1 MIPGITEV
9 NFPAYATLHQATI
22 TFAEMGE
29 RVITTQVKIDG
40 DITPDFENREWS
52 LTYGGEKFVLN
63 THTPQATKNDTTRNS
78 LVDLTF
84 VSFPISELRR
94 YFFVELSEVTLG
106 TYIIDKYIASLRL
119 DESNFYTA
127 FNRVLNY
134 YFNGSI
140 VMQVN
145 PSLDAST
152 EVKDVE
158 LNYTYLMDALDNIP
172 NVYNRTYRF
181 EWDGTNQRYVIKVGY
196 DYTAI
201 SHVFQYGYSGGLK
214 SIERQVQDTDIYNQ
228 LLGRGGEKNLPYRY
242 FKKTDPNNDIWA
254 ADPDAI
260 PELALVYFGRLL
272 DVNFRWY
279 IRGWV
284 KNTHRDTS
292 HDEGYTLPDY
302 DDNDV
307 PADYLWA
314 YQKGRYTDTVFS
326 PVEYVEDAASIAE
339 YGIRQGKLED
349 DDTIYPTIQG
359 ITISP
364 YGRIDETVAIGPI
377 TDGDDSGA
385 VETTNLG
392 DMLTTQTFI
401 AGQSIGTVQFYS
413 DEFYVPAG
421 YNGRIEL
428 GAPFMGEDS
437 SGATYP
443 NYAYA
448 SSINTDFT
456 KVTAIRVS
464 DDEEFPY
471 DALPGGDTY
480 KLKIYIYINKYPSD
494 KATTREVGYKN
505 VRLITSIP
513 TEAEDN
519 PMCFRVWVK
528 NIWQTTQGVNESD
541 LEYAARVWE
550 PILGDRLGNEAK
562 LVFSDGAMAISE
574 DYEFTVV
581 DWPKVDRTKT
591 RNGVSSEW
599 MLTLK
604 KSDAEYEATGKLIP
618 SSTTV
623 KPVAGDHFF
632 FTGIDMP
639 HLYVEWA
646 EQRVTAAKQTALNEK
661 AYTNP
666 TWVVQL
672 DSERINTL
680 EGNESVTL
688 MSELAVGKVMTIYD
702 PRYTGGYNL
711 DLAIRSMTITWNDGT
726 VINPSVEIVL
736 SEEVLRRTPASGRMM
751 MMSMNAAIQQAAEN
765 TRMAVMSAT
774 QKTYLSKS
782 APDVAMGNIRLAA
795 GATFGNYSQGEAIEE
810 GSGASVDETGH
821 AEFDS
826 MTLRKWLEV
835 PELRFNRVD
844 IQIGNKWNAPGGG
857 ILQSVYPDYDAQGN
871 MLNTG
876 TAYLKLEEG
885 EIGAIAVDD
894 ICMGIY
900 HDDINENSNALADAD
915 DSKGNFQFSGFYTT
929 YFRVTQIIAADN
941 SSFRYSI
948 RPTSASWTQTFHPCG
963 AMHFVAYG
971 NFSNTNRQ
979 KSRYSTRTYE
989 RYLTGV
995 NTWEFSAANIGCQFG
1010 ELSNLSTFG
1019 LSMTGYS
1026 AYLNNIYMSGVIQ
1039 QLTELPYRIEI
1050 ENEGKDTLLDG
1061 DSVTVTSSVLKGWDD
1076 MTSHVSQ
1083 WSIVRDSGNPTAD
1096 AQWAQLTKVTTFE
1109 GTIQLEY
1116 SDLGTSGISTLFT
1129 ITATMDDDDHTE
1141 VEYGFTMFRA
1151 EEGSNVFFLALT
1163 NQNAAMLYSA
1173 VGSLLSGNVV
1183 SVATLYN
1190 GDEAVS
1196 SGVTFAISASTGVT
1210 ASLSGNT
1217 ITVTAMGNITTG
1229 YVTVTAT
1236 YDSKSYTA
1244 RLNLTKL
1251 VEAKDGI
1258 SAYLSSSAHS
1268 FAAGEEYATGSSHTF
1283 EVCVYKGTTKLVA
1296 GTDFTIGTLVI
1307 APSGVTNQMM
1317 TAVANE
1323 TSNVQNGTIT
1333 VTTLT
1338 PLNIPEGTV
1347 TIPITA
1353 GSVSIS
1359 LVYSWSLA
1367 LKGSQGVKGD
1377 KGAKLRG
1384 PAEWVTGASYEDG
1397 TTTDF
1402 QDIVIDPTDKKYY
1415 ICLHS
1420 VSGSATEPHL
1430 DGANWGAFSQYNYV
1444 ATKVILSER
1453 GKIDNLVVNELYT
1466 EVQGSNNEI
1475 LNPISIIG
1483 DTMAIKNASGE
1494 EKIKITSGSMAGGS
1508 GTPSFN
1514 LTGGSVYQ
1522 NFANHESSL
1531 VNGTITL
1538 GTIPAING
1546 ENNIVT
1552 IPQIG
1557 IQVALDNLGS
1567 TSSVNVTLYAGDR
1580 QIGTMNGGGT
1590 FAQKK
1595 VSLPISTST
1604 RSLYI
1609 EVTGEVHP
1617 ANESTASG
1625 GVTITATPSGSGS
1638 VAYSAEFTMI
1648 ASDGSQFRY
1657 GTEGFKTTGIDPNT
1671 GEGGAKVIQGG
1682 VEYNMLGAGVIA
1694 NQGLTAPKRIIFCTA
1709 YPEPM
1714 AADVLYIK
1722 VTAQS

>member
-40 DITPDFENREWS
+40 DITPDFESTEWS
-52 LTYGGEKFVLN
+52 LVYRGEKFVLN
-63 THTPQATKNDTTRNS
+63 THTPQAAKDDTTRNS

-119 DESNFYTA
+119 NETDFYAA

-134 YFNGSI
+134 YFNGGI
-140 VMQVN
+140 IMQVN
-145 PSLDAST
+145 PSLAASA

-172 NVYNRTYRF
+172 NVYNRTYSF

-201 SHVFQYGYSGGLK
+201 SHVFQYGYDGGLK
-214 SIERQVQDTDIYNQ
+214 RIERQVEDTDIYNQ

-272 DVNFRWY
+272 DANFRWY

-307 PADYLWA
+307 PAAYLWA

-359 ITISP
+359 VTVNP
-364 YGRIDETVAIGPI
+364 YGRIDESVAIGPI
-377 TDGDDSGA
+377 TDGDDSGV
-385 VETTNLG
+385 VETTDLG
-392 DMLTTQTFI
+392 DMLITQTFA
-401 AGQSIGTVQFYS
+401 AGQGFGTVEFYS
-413 DEFYVPAG
+413 DTSFYVPKG

-428 GAPFMGEDS
+428 GAPYMGEDT

-464 DDEEFPY
+464 DNEEFPY
-471 DALPGGDTY
+471 DALPGGETY
-480 KLKIYIYINKYPSD
+480 KLKFYIYINKYPND
-494 KATTREVGYKN
+494 KATTREVGYQN

-519 PMCFRVWVK
+519 PLCFRIWVK

-574 DYEFTVV
+574 DYEFVIV

-591 RNGVSSEW
+591 LNGVASEW

-604 KSDAEYEATGKLIP
+604 KSDAEYEATGKMIP
-618 SSTTV
+618 SATGI

-639 HLYVEWA
+639 HIYVEWA

-672 DSERINTL
+672 DAQRVNTL

-688 MSELAVGKVMTIYD
+688 MSELAVGKVMKIYD

-711 DLAIRSMTITWNDGT
+711 ELAIRSMTITWNDGM
-726 VINPSVEIVL
+726 VINPSVDIVL
-736 SEEVLRRTPASGRMM
+736 SEEVLNRTPASGRMM
-751 MMSMNAAIQQAAEN
+751 MMSVNSAIQQAAEN

-774 QKTYLSKS
+774 QKTYLSKNV
-782 APDVAMGNIRLAA
+782 PDVAMGNIRLAA

-810 GSGASVDETGH
+810 GEGGAIDETGH

-857 ILQSVYPDYDAQGN
+857 ILASVYPDYDAQGN
-871 MLNTG
+871 IQNTG

-900 HDDINENSNALADAD
+900 HDDINENSNALSDAD
-915 DSKGNFQFSGFYTT
+915 DSKGNFKFSGFYTT
-929 YFRVTQIIAADN
+929 YFRVTQIIAANN
-941 SSFRYSI
+941 SSFRYVI

-971 NFSNTNRQ
+971 NFSNTDRQ

-1010 ELSNLSTFG
+1010 DLSNLSTFG

-1039 QLTELPYRIEI
+1039 QLSELPYRIEI
-1050 ENEGKDTLLDG
+1050 EDEGKNTLLDG
-1061 DSVTVTSSVLKGWDD
+1061 DSVTVTSAVFKGWDD

-1083 WSIVRDSGNPTAD
+1083 WSIERDSGDPTAD
-1096 AQWAQLTKVTTFE
+1096 AEWAQLAKVLAFN
-1109 GTIQLEY
+1109 GTIQLVY
-1116 SDLGTSGISTLFT
+1116 SDLGQSGISTLFT
-1129 ITATMDDDDHTE
+1129 ISVVMDDGSTA
-1141 VEYGFTMFRA
+1141 EYGFTMFRA
-1151 EEGSNVFFLALT
+1151 EEGSNVFFLSLS
-1163 NQNAAMLYSA
+1163 NQNAAMLYSEA
-1173 VGSLLSGNVV
+1173 GSLLSGNVV
-1183 SVATLYN
+1183 SVATLFN
-1190 GDEAVS
+1190 GDEVVS
-1196 SGVTFAISASTGVT
+1196 SGVTFAISASSGVT
-1210 ASLSGNT
+1210 ASLSGDT
-1217 ITVTAMGNITTG
+1217 ITVTAMGNITNG
-1229 YVTVTAT
+1229 YVAVSAT
-1236 YDSKSYTA
+1236 YDGNTYTA

-1283 EVCVYKGTTKLVA
+1283 EVCVYKGVSKLTA
-1296 GTDFTIGTLVI
+1296 GTDFTIGTPTI
-1307 APSGVTNQMM
+1307 APSGVTDQMM
-1317 TAVANE
+1317 TIVVN
-1323 TSNVQNGTIT
+1323 TTQNVQNGTVT

-1338 PLNIPEGTV
+1338 ALNIAEGTV

-1353 GSVSIS
+1353 GSVNIS

-1367 LKGSQGVKGD
+1367 LKGGQGDKGD

-1384 PAEWVTGASYEDG
+1384 PVNWVSGGSYEDG

-1415 ICLHS
+1415 ICRHS
-1420 VSGSATEPHL
+1420 VSGSATEPHS
-1430 DGANWGAFSQYNYV
+1430 DGANWGAFNQYQYI
-1444 ATKVILSER
+1444 ATDVLFAQRS
-1453 GKIDNLVVNELYT
+1453 KIDNLIIDYLYT
-1466 EVQGSNNEI
+1466 EDEGGNADF
-1475 LNPISIIG
+1475 NPISIHGNTITIA
-1483 DTMAIKNASGE
+1483 DSDPQSPNYK
-1494 EKIKITSGSMAGGS
+1494 KDQVVITSDHLDTGSS
-1508 GTPSFN
+1508 SSTPSISTQQKQYSF
-1514 LTGGSVYQ
+1514 TAPGSI
-1522 NFANHESSL
+1522 SL
-1531 VNGTITL
+1531 EYTLTL
-1538 GTIPAING
+1538 GTIQVSG
-1546 ENNIVT
+1546 VNNSVILPSISLQAQSLT
-1552 IPQIG
+1552 SG
-1557 IQVALDNLGS
+1557 ANLLCYYQVKI
-1567 TSSVNVTLYAGDR
+1567 GDR
-1580 QIGTMNGGGT
+1580 LLDSGSITTTSAKTVGGGT
-1590 FAQKK
+1590 FTLPVGSHAYSI
-1595 VSLPISTST
+1595 VLSGSLYSDGSGSTS
-1604 RSLYI
+1604 
-1609 EVTGEVHP
+1609 VTMV
-1617 ANESTASG
+1617 
-1625 GVTITATPSGSGS
+1625 ATPSAATATVSYS
-1638 VAYSAEFTMI
+1638 SDMRVVATNATQI
-1648 ASDGSQFRY
+1648 TY
-1657 GTEGFKTTGIDPNT
+1657 GLEGIKMSSN
-1671 GEGGAKVIQGG
+1671 GAKVIQGG
-1682 VEYNMLGAGVIA
+1682 NEFNMLGSGTLNSLV
-1694 NQGLTAPKRIIFCTA
+1694 APKRIVFCTA
-1709 YPEPM
+1709 YPLSPES
-1714 AADVLYIK
+1714 DVFYIK
-1722 VTAQS
+1722 VTQQQSS